1 MLPASL
7 VAAAAAQFDAW
18 RALGIADEEQACRL
32 AHAWGATGPSAEAS
46 LCARAIA
53 AIADRE
59 AAR

>member
-32 AHAWGATGPSAEAS
+32 AHAWGATGPSADGQPV
-46 LCARAIA
+46 CAC
-53 AIADRE
+53 DR
-59 AAR
+59 RDRRP